1 MEYNYETK
9 LPWSEKYRPSKLNEI
24 ISHNHIKKIFNE
36 YLIEKSCPHLL
47 FYGPSGTGKT
57 SLIKVFAKE
66 LYKEQYD
73 MLVLEINA
81 SEERGIEVIRSK
93 VKDFVITKSNFFGS
107 KTNFFKL
114 VILDEGDAM
123 TAEAQ
128 AMLRRVIE
136 TYTNNARFCIICNFK
151 SKIIEAI
158 QSRCT
163 IFKFA
168 PLSENDSVLC
178 LEKLK
183 LNKKIK
189 IDEKAKKM
197 LFRISNGDMR
207 KLLNLFQSLTMYSN
221 LISEKI
227 IRDCLGFPTNDD
239 INNLYSILDS
249 DNYLTDN
256 YKNFINYL
264 NANGISFINSIDE
277 LVELIFEKIQNDDIS
292 YYKSY
297 LILKGINEIK
307 INMCNS
313 PNISIQINLLTSIFY
328 LSNQKK

>member
-9 LPWSEKYRPSKLNEI
+9 LPWSEKYRPNKLNDI
-24 ISHNHIKKIFNE
+24 ISHDHIKKIFNE
-36 YLIEKSCPHLL
+36 YLTVKSCPHLL

-66 LYKEQYD
+66 LYKEHYD

-136 TYTNNARFCIICNFK
+136 TYTDNARFCIICNFK

-168 PLSENDSVLC
+168 PLSESDSVIC
-178 LEKLK
+178 LDQIK

-189 IDEKAKKM
+189 INETAKKM

-221 LISEKI
+221 IITEEI
-227 IRDCLGFPTNDD
+227 IRNCLGYPTIED
-239 INNLYSILDS
+239 INKLYSILNS
-249 DNYLTDN
+249 NKSITEKKNSFTSYLSE
-256 YKNFINYL
+256 
-264 NANGISFINSIDE
+264 NGISFVNSIDE
-277 LVELIFEKIQNDDIS
+277 FVNLIYYKIQNDDIT
-292 YYKSY
+292 YEKSY
-297 LILKGINEIK
+297 TILNGLNEIK
-307 INMCNS
+307 VNMCNS
-313 PNISIQINLLTSIFY
+313 PNISIQISLLISVFY
-328 LSNQKK
+328 LSNQKV

>member
-1 MEYNYETK
+1 
-9 LPWSEKYRPSKLNEI
+9 
-24 ISHNHIKKIFNE
+24 
-36 YLIEKSCPHLL
+36 
-47 FYGPSGTGKT
+47 
-57 SLIKVFAKE
+57 
-66 LYKEQYD
+66 
-73 MLVLEINA
+73 
-81 SEERGIEVIRSK
+81 
-93 VKDFVITKSNFFGS
+93 
-107 KTNFFKL
+107 
-114 VILDEGDAM
+114 EGDAM

-189 IDEKAKKM
+189 IDDKAKKM

-221 LISEKI
+221 SISEKI
-227 IRDCLGFPTNDD
+227 IRDCLGYPTNDD
-239 INNLYSILDS
+239 IKSLYSILDS
-249 DNYLTDN
+249 NDNLITN
-256 YKNFINYL
+256 YKNFNNYL
-264 NANGISFINSIDE
+264 TTSGISFINSIDE
-277 LVELIFEKIQNDDIS
+277 LVELIFEKIQNDDITYS
-292 YYKSY
+292 KSY
-297 LILKGINEIK
+297 LILKGISEIK
-307 INMCNS
+307 
-313 PNISIQINLLTSIFY
+313 
-328 LSNQKK
+328 